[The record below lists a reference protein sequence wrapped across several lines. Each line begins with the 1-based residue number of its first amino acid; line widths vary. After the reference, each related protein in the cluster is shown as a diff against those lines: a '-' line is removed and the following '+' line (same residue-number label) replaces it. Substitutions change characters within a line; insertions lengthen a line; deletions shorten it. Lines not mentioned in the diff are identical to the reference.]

1 MSSEKKH
8 KKIRI
13 GISVGDVN
21 GVGLEVIMGAL
32 SDARMFDIC
41 TPVVYASSKFALTY
55 QKAIGVKNFNFN
67 FVSKNGKLNHKRPN
81 LIDCWDEEPELNIG
95 EETPHGGVY
104 ALKSLQ
110 ATVNALEKNDVDA
123 IVTAP
128 INKHNIQSDTFNFPG
143 HTEYLANAFSGNS
156 LMFMISGDIKIGV
169 VTGHIALSDVASTI
183 NEDRITEKIDQ
194 IHLSLKH
201 DFGIRRPKI
210 AVLGLNPHSGDKGVI
225 GSEDDVLIA
234 PTIKKSFEQGKLVYG
249 PYSAD
254 SFFASDV
261 HKQFDAVLA
270 MYHDQGLIPFKTLSF
285 NKGVNFT
292 AGLSVIRT
300 SPDHGTAYDIVGKSL
315 ANPSS
320 FREAIYLA
328 CKLYRNRGENQV
340 LSTNPLPIG
349 LASNKNG
356 ASQSNK
362 SN

>member
-32 SDARMFDIC
+32 SDSRMFDIC

-55 QKAIGVKNFNFN
+55 QKTVDLKNFNFN
-67 FVSKNGKLNHKRPN
+67 FVGKNGKLNHKRPN
-81 LIDCWDEEPELNIG
+81 LIDCWNEEPELNIG
-95 EETPHGGVY
+95 EETPDGGTY
-104 ALKSLQ
+104 ALKSLN
-110 ATVNALEKNDVDA
+110 AAVKALEKNDVDV

-128 INKHNIQSDTFNFPG
+128 INKHNIQSDAFNFPG
-143 HTEYLANAFSGNS
+143 HTEYLANAFSGKP

-183 NEDRITEKIDQ
+183 NEARIIEKIDQ

-201 DFGIRRPKI
+201 DFGIRKPKI

-225 GSEDDVLIA
+225 GSEDDEIIA
-234 PTIKKSFEQGKLVYG
+234 PTIKKSFEGGKLVYG

-254 SFFASDV
+254 SFFASAA

-285 NKGVNFT
+285 SRGVNFT

-315 ANPSS
+315 ANPTS
-320 FREAIYLA
+320 FREAMYLA
-328 CKLYRNRGENQV
+328 CKLYRNRVENQA
-340 LSTNPLPIG
+340 LSKNPLPI
-349 LASNKNG
+349 STTRHKNR
-356 ASQSNK
+356 ATQSNK
-362 SN
+362 